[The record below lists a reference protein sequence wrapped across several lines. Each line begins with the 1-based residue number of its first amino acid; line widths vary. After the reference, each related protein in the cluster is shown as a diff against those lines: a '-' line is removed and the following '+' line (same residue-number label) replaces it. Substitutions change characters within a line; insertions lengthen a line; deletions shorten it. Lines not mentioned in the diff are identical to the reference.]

1 MSVGSYVSG
10 DVQTDQIHFIATLC
24 LRRAGGWIQSS
35 GIGSQMVRV
44 GKSFYRLSLPK
55 HYALGC
61 MMYQYQAKD
70 VSTCM
75 KSRRVVFIGD
85 SVTRQLYFQF
95 AHIVDNS
102 LPSGPPDDDHKH
114 ANYTYTSNTDI
125 QLSFYWDPFLN
136 TSHTQTLL
144 HPVAHKHP
152 SDTPALLVIGSGLW
166 YLRYAESGGLP
177 AWEATMESALG
188 AISRSPY
195 PLADRVV
202 VLPIEDVVSS
212 KLSRER
218 AASMHASDIDAM
230 NSDLLHRIQP
240 AALRDPFSFLPMPT
254 GRPAGIPV
262 SLPLVFNQMLHP
274 SQTEDGLHFSD
285 LVVGMQ
291 AQVLLNLECNDVLPK
306 KFPFDKTCCR
316 SYPWPAP
323 LHLLL
328 LAGVILWGPLNW
340 LLARRFSR

>member
-1 MSVGSYVSG
+1 
-10 DVQTDQIHFIATLC
+10 
-24 LRRAGGWIQSS
+24 
-35 GIGSQMVRV
+35 
-44 GKSFYRLSLPK
+44 
-55 HYALGC
+55 
-61 MMYQYQAKD
+61 
-70 VSTCM
+70 
-75 KSRRVVFIGD
+75 
-85 SVTRQLYFQF
+85 
-95 AHIVDNS
+95 
-102 LPSGPPDDDHKH
+102 
-114 ANYTYTSNTDI
+114 
-125 QLSFYWDPFLN
+125 
-136 TSHTQTLL
+136 
-144 HPVAHKHP
+144 
-152 SDTPALLVIGSGLW
+152 
-166 YLRYAESGGLP
+166 
-177 AWEATMESALG
+177 MESALG

-254 GRPAGIPV
+254 GRPAGMPV
-262 SLPLVFNQMLHP
+262 SLPLVFNQMLHT